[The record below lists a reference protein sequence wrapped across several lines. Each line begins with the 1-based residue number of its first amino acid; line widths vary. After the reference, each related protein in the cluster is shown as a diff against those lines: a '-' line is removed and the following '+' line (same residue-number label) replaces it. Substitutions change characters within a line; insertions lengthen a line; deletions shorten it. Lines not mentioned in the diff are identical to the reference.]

1 MLRFFLI
8 ENLLNPYFK
17 LRLQEFVYCKT
28 LTHRAT
34 YQLLINPA
42 ETPTLSFEPWL
53 FNQEVYWK
61 QWETETLTFY
71 WFNDVSQQA
80 DALFVLQKKEEGLW
94 LSPFRAT
101 FAGFDGREGVD
112 FESFVVT
119 VKLALADFN
128 IPSIIIK
135 ACPRYLQPDFYQIFK
150 QVFTHVKVDY
160 TELNYHLPISGATI
174 QQHLHPSKRWRLNKL
189 VKSGF
194 VFEEMSN
201 PNLSDIHQFI
211 SKARARKDFPMTM
224 SLEEFI
230 QKIQQLRDN
239 YTFLAVKK
247 GDDIAA
253 VAVCVNLGKGVFYN
267 FYSADHELYIV
278 NSPMVLLFA
287 GMYEYAYQKQFAILD
302 LGISTYLGVRN
313 EGLISF
319 KKSIGAIETEKIV
332 VSVEL

>member
-1 MLRFFLI
+1 MTVN
-8 ENLLNPYFK
+8 ENHLNPYFK

-28 LTHRAT
+28 LIHRAT
-34 YQLLINPA
+34 YQLLLNPA

-53 FNQEVYWK
+53 FNQDVYWK

-71 WFNDVSQQA
+71 WFNDISQQA
-80 DALFVLQKKEEGLW
+80 DALVVLQKKEEGVW

-112 FESFVVT
+112 FESFVKA
-119 VKLALADFN
+119 VKLALAACN
-128 IPSIIIK
+128 ILSITIK
-135 ACPRYLQPDFYQIFK
+135 ACPRYVQPDFYPIFK

-160 TELNYHLPISGATI
+160 TELNYHLPISGASI
-174 QQHLHPSKRWRLNKL
+174 HQHLHSSKRWRLNKL

-194 VFEEMSN
+194 VFEEMTN
-201 PNLSDIHQFI
+201 PNLADIHQFI
-211 SKARARKDFPMTM
+211 AKARARKDFPMTL

-230 QKIQQLRDN
+230 QNIQQLSNR
-239 YTFLAVKK
+239 YTFFAVKK
-247 GDDIAA
+247 GGDITA
-253 VAVCVNLGKGVFYN
+253 VAVCVRLGKGVFYN
-267 FYSADHELYIV
+267 FYSADHELYTA

-287 GMYEYAYQKQFAILD
+287 GMYEYAYTNHYTVLD

-313 EGLISF
+313 EGLIAF

-332 VSVEL
+332 FSVEC